1 MKSGNCENVLRGRI
15 GLGTE
20 HQPIWSQYQS
30 KNQIVNCF
38 FYLIPL
44 VWLFADPV
52 FFVEYGG
59 KSLIKVRNGMIPKVF
74 LWELDIRK
82 SKFAKKHPEFEGVFV
97 CSVSTQ

>member
-1 MKSGNCENVLRGRI
+1 MRGRI
-15 GLGTE
+15 GLRTE
-20 HQPIWSQYQS
+20 HQPIWPQDQS
-30 KNQIVNCF
+30 KNQIVNHF
-38 FYLIPL
+38 FNFILL

-59 KSLIKVRNGMIPKVF
+59 KSLIKVQNGIIPKVF
-74 LWELDIRK
+74 LWELDIRE